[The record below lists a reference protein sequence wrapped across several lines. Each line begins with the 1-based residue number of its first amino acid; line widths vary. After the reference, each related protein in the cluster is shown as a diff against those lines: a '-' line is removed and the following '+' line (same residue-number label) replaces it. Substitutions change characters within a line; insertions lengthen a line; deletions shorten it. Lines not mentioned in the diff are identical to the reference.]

1 MRRSVAGLTAI
12 ALTLALAPT
21 SLYADQIKSL
31 AGGATNK
38 SETPATASA
47 EDNEGKSL
55 DAIDQAASEAG
66 SSEPEE
72 NQIGDSSSDSGVAAT
87 DTSVE
92 SSGKDSDV
100 KTVPLVSSVLRPAS
114 ASKAIT
120 TVGGPTRYETSALQA
135 LDGWSSSDWAI
146 VAGGET
152 YADSICASGLAGALG
167 CPVLLTGP
175 SYVPDVI
182 ADALAKLGVKHV
194 IVLGGTDVVS
204 QSVQDQLSR
213 LTGNDAVR
221 LAGPT
226 RYETQMEV
234 YEYGLRNGLWGSDA
248 AIISYGMNFAD
259 ALAVSPLAYKL
270 KAPVFYASGD
280 GTLPATQKAALAS
293 GAFGSFI
300 VTGGGDV
307 VSGSVTNWLSALG
320 PTVRLGGDTRFETS
334 IEIARYA
341 VSNCGM
347 TWDGMA
353 FASGYAP
360 YDALGGGAL
369 QGSLNS
375 VLVLKNPGDT
385 TGACIPSGSNPTSY
399 RYFGG
404 SAIYPDAFKV
414 LMAKKSGFDPNQ
426 IDGVSFSTG
435 GNWYYIG
442 GQNYLWNGSDWTR
455 GWSNADG
462 TRFFEYDTGA
472 MHTGWYYENG
482 QYYDFGSDGVWV
494 PTHYHNIEWAG
505 QPNNYYCGPT
515 SGFMI
520 LRNVGAWTSA
530 WGDGLNIWN
539 VASYMHTDAYG
550 YTSFQDRWFM
560 RGMNNWLGWNCYT
573 SVHTPSYETVRN
585 AIMGSYVNG
594 YATVLDEQERRGGP
608 HFNGHNNGTFAHIMV
623 VDGYNQND
631 DSVYICDPGA
641 PTLWP
646 SGSSHFWY
654 WSLRDF
660 VQTYM
665 QNEINGARE
674 RIGVHYAWY

>member
-1 MRRSVAGLTAI
+1 MDTSGSTPVISSDDVSSTSKELGATEDSSPESQEGSDGALDSVPDSGGLNTDAADGGSDGRI
-12 ALTLALAPT
+12 ALMV
-21 SLYADQIKSL
+21 
-31 AGGATNK
+31 
-38 SETPATASA
+38 
-47 EDNEGKSL
+47 
-55 DAIDQAASEAG
+55 
-66 SSEPEE
+66 
-72 NQIGDSSSDSGVAAT
+72 SSSL
-87 DTSVE
+87 
-92 SSGKDSDV
+92 K
-100 KTVPLVSSVLRPAS
+100 PLAV
-114 ASKAIT
+114 SKAIT

-146 VAGGET
+146 IACGET
-152 YADSICASGLAGALG
+152 YADSICASGLAGALN
-167 CPVLLTGP
+167 CPILLTGV
-175 SYVPDVI
+175 SYVPDVTSNV
-182 ADALAKLGVKHV
+182 LAELGVKHV

-204 QSVQDQLSR
+204 QGVESQLANI
-213 LTGNDAVR
+213 TGGDVTR

-226 RYETQMEV
+226 RFETQMEV
-234 YEYGLRNGLWGSDA
+234 YRYGLNKGLWSTDA
-248 AIISYGMNFAD
+248 AVVSYGMNFAD

-280 GTLPATQKAALAS
+280 GQLPAEQKAALAS
-293 GAFGSFI
+293 SAFSRYI
-300 VTGGGDV
+300 VTGGNDV
-307 VSGSVTNWLSALG
+307 VSGSVTSWLGTLG
-320 PTVRLGGDTRFETS
+320 STVRLGGTTRFETS
-334 IEIARYA
+334 LEIARYA
-341 VSNCGM
+341 VSSCGM

-353 FASGYAP
+353 FTSGYAP

-369 QGSLNS
+369 QGSRNS

-385 TGACIPSGSNPTSY
+385 TGACVPSGSNPSSY

-414 LMAKKSGFDPNQ
+414 LMAKKSGFDPDQ
-426 IDGVSFSTG
+426 VDGVSFSTS

-442 GQNYLWNGSDWTR
+442 GQTYLWNGSDWTR
-455 GWSNADG
+455 GWANAGG

-472 MHTGWYYENG
+472 MHTGWYFENG
-482 QYYDFGSDGVWV
+482 QYFDFGSDGVWV
-494 PTHYHNIEWAG
+494 PTHYHNIQWAG

-515 SGFMI
+515 SGYMI

-539 VASYMHTDAYG
+539 VAIYMHTDAYG

-594 YATVLDEQERRGGP
+594 YATALDEQERRGGP

-646 SGSSHFWY
+646 SGSTHFWY